1 MLSDGIENEVR
12 RVVAR
17 HLGVSKR
24 WLRPDV
30 SLGDDLASDR
40 AGIESL
46 VLAVES
52 RLGVRM
58 QEQVLDEVRSYGDL
72 VEAMVAAIRKQRAQL
87 RRAGDEAPAGR
98 VRVEGANGFV
108 VDRSDRLTPY
118 VLETVYDDA
127 WRAGRGAIVTITVDV
142 TTADEQI
149 AALRA
154 RLGGLERRG
163 VAVQVARTGLPARR
177 LQ

>member
-30 SLGDDLASDR
+30 SLGDDLGSDR

-58 QEQVLDEVRSYGDL
+58 QERVLDEVRSYGDL
-72 VEAMVAAIRKQRAQL
+72 VEATVAAIRKQRAQL

-98 VRVEGANGFV
+98 VRVAGPNGFIV
-108 VDRSDRLTPY
+108 ERSDRLTPY

-127 WRAGRGAIVTITVDV
+127 WRAGRGATVTITVDV
-142 TTADEQI
+142 TTTDEQI
-149 AALRA
+149 AELRTRLAAL
-154 RLGGLERRG
+154 GRRG
-163 VAVQVARTGLPARR
+163 VSVLVARSETPARR
-177 LQ
+177 MQ